1 MPSKVFRKPILC
13 FENNQ
18 YVNVFFF
25 RRKIYGE
32 EKRVESSC
40 ARYMDDIKGELVA
53 GFVGFVN
60 NLNKREEN
68 RPGEPVDTQEHH

>member
-1 MPSKVFRKPILC
+1 MYKCVCVLC
-13 FENNQ
+13 KC
-18 YVNVFFF
+18 FFF

-60 NLNKREEN
+60 NLNKREEK